1 MKITVIG
8 ESNIDI
14 AVKPYGEPRQGGC
27 TPGDIRFHYG
37 GVARNIAHN
46 LALLGHEVK
55 LATVFGDDGFTEQ
68 MMAEC
73 EQAGIDLSLST
84 QYENMKSPI
93 FLSFN
98 DEFGNMQSA
107 VSDIELNSFLDLDWL
122 MKRIDAINRADLV
135 VADTLLSVEALSF
148 LIDHCLV
155 PLYIDTVSPNRALR
169 LAEAMKLSYRKS
181 FFALKCNLAEAQALT
196 GVVDAGESAR
206 LLVDKGIENVYLT
219 MGENGVVFCSR
230 KHFQHFPAL
239 EVEAVNVTGSG
250 DAFFAGVIHANAT
263 GTNDAAAVGYGL
275 RCACHN
281 VKSEAP
287 VNPELR
293 LSIFND

>member
-46 LALLGHEVK
+46 LALQGHEVK
-55 LATVFGDDGFTEQ
+55 LATVFGDDGFAEQ

-169 LAEAMKLSYRKS
+169 LAEAMKQSYRKS

-263 GTNDAAAVGYGL
+263 GTNGAAAVDYGL

-281 VKSEAP
+281 IKSEAP